1 MTRIAIGRRIRE
13 SRMDAGVTQTDLAK
27 AIGISPS
34 YLNLIEHDKRLIGGA
49 LLKRIAGALDTP
61 LAVLSGANDAPLASE
76 VAELARSLSF
86 RGLDEAAASRFTGQY
101 PDWANAFVQLHRRY
115 RDATET
121 ALALSDRL
129 SQDPALMELS
139 HAVLTQISAI
149 RSFAEIMEQYPDLE
163 PAERERFCGI
173 IADQSDRLG
182 SSAREMI
189 ALLDG
194 ARNAPTPTSPQSEVD
209 DFIHHCD
216 NHLPRLEEA
225 ADALRARLE
234 TSIEMLPAA
243 IENRLVRTHGL
254 TIRRGR
260 ANIDRRDV
268 RRHDLVLLD
277 EEALDATHRFQLA
290 RTLADLELGDVTEEL
305 VADDRLTSDESR
317 DIARRAMANYAA
329 GALLFPYD
337 AFHDEAEATRYD
349 IDRLAQRFGGSFE
362 QIAHRLVT
370 LRRPD
375 AQGVPFAFLRADP
388 AGNISKPFSIAGLRM
403 PRLGGACPLWAV
415 YAAQATPDRT
425 VSQLAEMP
433 SGEQFL
439 FIARSQS
446 KRAPVYGRAQAR
458 FSVMLGCDVVYG
470 ERVVYFDSYA
480 SGRASLATPVG
491 FNCRSCPRSACAQR
505 AQAAIISAPT
515 PPGGAPPAAPRM
527 DEAEAGGPESREQS
541 RKQGLASTART

>member
-1 MTRIAIGRRIRE
+1 MARVPIGQRIRE
-13 SRMDAGVTQTDLAK
+13 SRMDAGITQTDLAK

-34 YLNLIEHDKRLIGGA
+34 YLNLIEHDKRMIGGA
-49 LLKRIAGALDTP
+49 LMKRIAGALDTP
-61 LAVLSGANDAPLASE
+61 LAVLSGANDAPLANE
-76 VAELARSLSF
+76 VAELARTLAF
-86 RGLDEAAASRFTGQY
+86 RGLDEAAAARFTGQH
-101 PDWANAFVQLHRRY
+101 PEWANAFVQLHRRY

-163 PAERERFCGI
+163 TSERERFCGI
-173 IADQSDRLG
+173 IAAQSDSLG

-194 ARNAPTPTSPQSEVD
+194 ARNAPTPTSPKSEVD

-225 ADALRARLE
+225 ADALRRVLKV
-234 TSIEMLPAA
+234 TSDSLAGA
-243 IENRLVRTHGL
+243 IESRLVQAHGIS
-254 TIRRGR
+254 IRR
-260 ANIDRRDV
+260 V
-268 RRHDLVLLD
+268 RPGTAAAEPVRESGILTLD
-277 EEALDATHRFQLA
+277 EEALDSTHRFQLA
-290 RTLADLELGDVTEEL
+290 RTLAELELSEAVEEM
-305 VADDRLTSDESR
+305 VADDRLTSDEAR
-317 DIARRAMANYAA
+317 AIARRAMANYAA

-337 AFHDEAEATRYD
+337 AFFEQAEGTRYD
-349 IDRLAQRFGGSFE
+349 IDRLAQRFGASFE
-362 QIAHRLVT
+362 QTAHRLVT

-375 AQGVPFAFLRADP
+375 AVGVPFAFLRADP

-403 PRLGGACPLWAV
+403 PRLGGACPLWAL

-433 SGEQFL
+433 SGEQYL
-439 FIARSQS
+439 FVARSQS

-458 FSVMLGCDVVYG
+458 FSVMLGCDIVYG
-470 ERVVYFDSYA
+470 ERIVYFDAYA
-480 SGRASLATPVG
+480 SGRSSLATPVG
-491 FNCRSCPRSACAQR
+491 FNCRSCPRTDCAQR
-505 AQAAIISAPT
+505 AQPAITSGARARAVD
-515 PPGGAPPAAPRM
+515 PGDGKVSNTVEKTGA
-527 DEAEAGGPESREQS
+527 
-541 RKQGLASTART
+541 RKLGADVE